1 MFGKKYFLF
10 IFTLVFAINA
20 IPSFALYVS
29 KERENFIPKEFL
41 GKWKMQT
48 IVTES
53 ECPYII
59 VGSTTESNLEI
70 KPTVKTLVKKYLL
83 KAFWKGGEWKD
94 SKGFIK
100 ILNEK
105 EAITERV
112 TEMKTKDKNIWKAIL
127 IDHLHLKDN
136 NQIHSESIVIQYK
149 NNEMVGEY
157 KTFSILTKIID

>member
-1 MFGKKYFLF
+1 MFGKKYLLSFLC
-10 IFTLVFAINA
+10 IFLLFSML
-20 IPSFALYVS
+20 PSLALYIP
-29 KERENFIPKEFL
+29 KERESFIPNEFF

-53 ECPYII
+53 GCPYII

-83 KAFWKGGEWKD
+83 KAFWKGGKWKD

-112 TEMKTKDKNIWKAIL
+112 TEMKTKDKNTWKAIL

-157 KTFSILTKIID
+157 KTFSILTKIED